1 MDATCTIQDSI
12 HVFSLVHKY
21 VSRILGT
28 YQGAKAFYG
37 CKKLRTVVIKNT
49 QMTGKTVGS
58 GAFTGT
64 YAKMTVKVPLKKLKS
79 YKTILLK
86 RGVSKKAVIKK

>member
-1 MDATCTIQDSI
+1 M
-12 HVFSLVHKY
+12 
-21 VSRILGT
+21 
-28 YQGAKAFYG
+28 
-37 CKKLRTVVIKNT
+37 IKNT

-64 YAKMTVKVPLKKLKS
+64 YAKMTVKVPSKKLKS

>member
-1 MDATCTIQDSI
+1 MTLGKNVKTI
-12 HVFSLVHKY
+12 
-21 VSRILGT
+21 
-28 YQGAKAFYG
+28 GAKAFYG

-64 YAKMTVKVPLKKLKS
+64 YAKMTVKVPSKKLKS